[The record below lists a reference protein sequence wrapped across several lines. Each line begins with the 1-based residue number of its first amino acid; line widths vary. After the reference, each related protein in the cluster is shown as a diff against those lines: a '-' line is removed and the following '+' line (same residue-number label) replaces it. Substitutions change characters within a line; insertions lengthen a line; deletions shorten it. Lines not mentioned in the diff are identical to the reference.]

1 MWFSINLIENK
12 ALSYY
17 LSKVK
22 LMPEEETLESVVV
35 IANPLIS
42 DSVSDSE

>member
-1 MWFSINLIENK
+1 MWFSINLLENK

-22 LMPEEETLESVVV
+22 LMPEEETLESVV
-35 IANPLIS
+35 ITNPLIS
-42 DSVSDSE
+42 DSVLDSE